1 MNKTRLRQLLALFLV
16 LCMLCSTALPIYAA
30 VPTGEVT
37 PVETS
42 VSVATPEN
50 AASDDGTE
58 KSSDSSN
65 LASATPETAL
75 SEAAQAFVDAVAALD
90 REGILTAINAWGLA
104 SQAWQADQS
113 NAELTAALEAATEAS
128 DAAAAPVYA
137 AEDLY
142 MALSDEEREI
152 DAVKAA
158 YSSLTALFISMQLAM
173 QNPVAPG
180 GGGDEPDLEEIAT
193 VLYGD
198 LPDAPTGSYIGEYGL
213 PVATGDTKISIS
225 AWKHDLLDASSK
237 GRLDANALN
246 ENNAVM
252 AVAKQDGAD
261 YAIVPI
267 AVQVE
272 YPANGAT
279 TTITLPDTVELLSYT
294 STADNLVP
302 ASETER
308 TQILNASYKDSS
320 ASASGFYVKA
330 TEDFS
335 VTFTYSA
342 PDGTTMSKNLNV
354 TIDGSAEAAVLPTSN
369 SNGVST
375 YANTPT
381 PPFTTGK
388 ITKIEYVVST
398 WLVWFNGVEAYCC
411 DNGLYAA
418 PGGCP
423 TYSFAYV
430 STLGADQYVPGN
442 HYANQIN
449 IWGGLN
455 QLSLGLLSKSHDVN
469 DFAGS
474 SFAASTTTTYSTT
487 SNDVLKTA
495 YEYYNDTQLWII
507 EHYPNSVA
515 AQSYMK
521 SAAALENNGLDAR
534 PYLGN
539 GGYYTFAYFP
549 PAGYNW
555 QRIVIVGGP
564 VLDDDDTSGLPDVPE
579 MQYYSADWTAPP
591 QSASGSFDLTYT
603 VHIDKSANITHEK
616 LDDAIFKLTPNPSSG
631 TISGGTWTIG
641 DPQIVTTVDGAASAT
656 WTLHYEVTKTSTT
669 TLSGKEGP
677 YNTQEEAN
685 AAAEAAKNNAIAQLQ
700 NEAQAMVDAAIAEA
714 KAQLAKITIDY
725 GETSV
730 PHGFDPTDSSSG
742 SVSVPSNGSAT
753 AVVANQPWQAHVT
766 WEKRDALTGG
776 RITEDAEYV
785 FYEWNVNANKYEISS
800 NYRVTRLE
808 NGLYTVTVINPVYT
822 DWTEGY
828 VYYTQDNLGKFRI
841 EEVTAP
847 AGYTDAALQGTDW
860 VEHWSQEFEITN
872 SDQTYSYTGDDADY
886 NRPQGNKVIIKKIE
900 AHTGEIIVDDAVFT
914 LYQWNQERG
923 LYEKSKDYAFVRDAE
938 GLYTITCLHDEWSQ
952 YEEGNLYYEDTL
964 CDVREDTVNSD
975 GTTTEHAQY
984 YTDYEPVNFPIENRS
999 VTNDGQ
1005 FVVVET
1011 KSPYGYY
1018 GDWTGDEDRTN
1029 FEPEDAGKRAYYI
1042 RLTGDGSTITLG
1054 NQNYN
1059 ANVLTENQGG
1069 TLIDLG
1075 DNVVSLE
1082 VFGDAAAEYP
1092 EDALYKNNPWYS
1104 ALTWEKRDAL
1114 TGGRITEDA
1123 EYEIQEWNPEKGEY
1137 EKSTHYRVV
1146 RLDSGLYTVNLIEGA
1161 FFPGWVG
1168 KQQGYVYYHQANEG
1182 KYRIVELTAPAGYT
1196 DAALIDGKFVEQW
1209 SREFEI
1215 NDGHL
1220 TFSYTNENS
1229 DYNQPKGNRLII
1241 KKIEAHTGE
1250 IIVDD
1255 AVFTLYQWN
1264 QERGLYE
1271 KSKDYAFVRDAEGLY
1286 TITCLHDDWSQYEEG
1301 NLYYEDTLCDVRED
1315 TVNSDGTTTE
1325 HPQYYT
1331 DYEPVDFSIDERA
1344 VTNDGQFVVVES
1356 KSPYGYYGDWTGSRE
1371 TPNFEVEDAGKHA
1384 YYIRLTDD
1392 GSTITLTD
1400 SEYNAHVLTENKGGT
1415 LIDLGDE
1422 IVSLDIFRPAQEEY
1436 DEDNLFRNNPWYST
1450 VVWEKRDAL
1459 TGGLVDADT
1468 EYEIQEWDPLAGEYK
1483 KSTHYQVVRRDDGK
1497 YTVNLIG
1504 DAFFAGW
1511 GGKQGVLYYHQANEG
1526 KYRIVELKAPAS
1538 YTLKA
1543 WQGEKWVTGWSEEI
1557 VVHPD
1562 RPTYEFLGDTA
1573 DYNMP
1578 YKTQV
1583 LIKKVDDDTDELIAP
1598 DTIWTL
1604 YEWNERNNQYEVSTN
1619 YKIIRRDDGY
1629 YTVTALHSDWTHYEE
1644 GYLYFEDTQQ
1654 DYPESY
1660 HRYGD
1665 RRFSNQ
1671 GKFLIVE
1678 SQAPAGY
1685 YGDYWRNDEPGTRST
1700 DNGSDLGKRGYAFTL
1715 TEDNGTLWLTNADYN
1730 AKILYDLDEGN
1741 ATVVL
1746 ADGRPTSVI
1755 INEKQQP
1762 SYKRD
1767 ETGFG
1772 NTAKYGYV
1780 VFDRSQYNKKWAQT
1794 GDDDTYTTSYEATT
1808 SKLGDKIAAPEDTL
1822 WKNGKLFELEDYVTD
1837 LISGPVYYDV
1847 TLENIKSLD
1856 EVPSTM
1862 EYQLN
1867 ADKTITLALVSADW
1881 IEEPRSS
1888 YTGFVDLGYSPKQ
1901 PTANETETITA
1912 DDGHTF
1918 TGHLVGIEQTGDY
1931 GWVDME
1937 IPATYYGWPDVK
1949 GIFLG
1954 NLVLPHNDNKPVY
1967 EGYET
1972 EILTYLGFNNKDY
1985 KIVDAEWTGKWEALP
2000 GSDMMNRSATFTIS
2014 VYATGWIARY
2024 EEGED
2029 EERTGT
2035 VTASY
2040 SFEDTA
2046 SQKDGLY
2053 HWLVTAHYKP
2063 ASIWTVLQAAAAVLG
2078 IGLLIAAVVLILFIL
2093 SRKRKEKKRTTEKV

>member
-1 MNKTRLRQLLALFLV
+1 MNKTRLRQFLAFFLL
-16 LCMLCSTALPIYAA
+16 LCMLCGTTLPISAE
-30 VPTGEVT
+30 VSTGEMMPT
-37 PVETS
+37 ETS

-50 AASDDGTE
+50 ATSDGSTE
-58 KSSDSSN
+58 KADSSGTSS
-65 LASATPETAL
+65 LASATAETAL

-104 SQAWQADQS
+104 SQAWQTDQS

-142 MALSDEEREI
+142 LALSDKEREI

-158 YSSLTALFISMQLAM
+158 YSSLTALVISMQLAM

-198 LPDAPTGSYIGEYGL
+198 LPDAPTGSYMGEYGL

-237 GRLDANALN
+237 GRLDADALN
-246 ENNAVM
+246 EAHAVM
-252 AVAKQDGAD
+252 AVAKQDGVD

-279 TTITLPDTVELLSYT
+279 TTVTLPDSVELLSYT
-294 STADNLVP
+294 STAENLVV
-302 ASETER
+302 ASEKER
-308 TQILNASYKDSS
+308 AQVLNASYKDSS

-342 PDGTTMSKNLNV
+342 PDGTTINKKLDVSIN
-354 TIDGSAEAAVLPTSN
+354 GSAEAAVLPTSN

-455 QLSLGLLSKSHDVN
+455 QISLGLLSKSHDVN
-469 DFAGS
+469 DFASS
-474 SFAASTTTTYSTT
+474 SFAANTTTAYSTT

-555 QRIVIVGGP
+555 QRIVVIGP
-564 VLDDDDTSGLPDVPE
+564 EIDEGDDTSELPETPE
-579 MQYYSADWTAPP
+579 MQYYSADWTASP

-603 VHIDKSANITHEK
+603 VHVDKSANITHEK

-641 DPQIVTTVDGAASAT
+641 DPQIITTVDGAASAT

-685 AAAEAAKNNAIAQLQ
+685 AAAEAAKNSAIAQLQ

-938 GLYTITCLHDEWSQ
+938 GLYTITCLHDDWSQ
-952 YEEGNLYYEDTL
+952 YAKVIASAIIGNTGS
-964 CDVREDTVNSD
+964 VNSGDSSEYFNETARGLITGLVLLVSQYGQD
-975 GTTTEHAQY
+975 GERHI
-984 YTDYEPVNFPIENRS
+984 VS
-999 VTNDGQ
+999 VFNLI
-1005 FVVVET
+1005 VEL
-1011 KSPYGYY
+1011 
-1018 GDWTGDEDRTN
+1018 
-1029 FEPEDAGKRAYYI
+1029 AGA
-1042 RLTGDGSTITLG
+1042 D
-1054 NQNYN
+1054 
-1059 ANVLTENQGG
+1059 
-1069 TLIDLG
+1069 
-1075 DNVVSLE
+1075 
-1082 VFGDAAAEYP
+1082 
-1092 EDALYKNNPWYS
+1092 
-1104 ALTWEKRDAL
+1104 
-1114 TGGRITEDA
+1114 
-1123 EYEIQEWNPEKGEY
+1123 NPEKGNTVQ
-1137 EKSTHYRVV
+1137 KS
-1146 RLDSGLYTVNLIEGA
+1146 RLAAMLEG
-1161 FFPGWVG
+1161 VTDRRI
-1168 KQQGYVYYHQANEG
+1168 KGYISTTTSADIRTTLN
-1182 KYRIVELTAPAGYT
+1182 IVSS
-1196 DAALIDGKFVEQW
+1196 ALSKLLKFV
-1209 SREFEI
+1209 
-1215 NDGHL
+1215 
-1220 TFSYTNENS
+1220 
-1229 DYNQPKGNRLII
+1229 
-1241 KKIEAHTGE
+1241 
-1250 IIVDD
+1250 
-1255 AVFTLYQWN
+1255 
-1264 QERGLYE
+1264 
-1271 KSKDYAFVRDAEGLY
+1271 DAELEQLIC
-1286 TITCLHDDWSQYEEG
+1286 THD
-1301 NLYYEDTLCDVRED
+1301 
-1315 TVNSDGTTTE
+1315 
-1325 HPQYYT
+1325 
-1331 DYEPVDFSIDERA
+1331 
-1344 VTNDGQFVVVES
+1344 NDLDAEQFIE
-1356 KSPYGYYGDWTGSRE
+1356 
-1371 TPNFEVEDAGKHA
+1371 
-1384 YYIRLTDD
+1384 
-1392 GSTITLTD
+1392 
-1400 SEYNAHVLTENKGGT
+1400 
-1415 LIDLGDE
+1415 
-1422 IVSLDIFRPAQEEY
+1422 
-1436 DEDNLFRNNPWYST
+1436 
-1450 VVWEKRDAL
+1450 
-1459 TGGLVDADT
+1459 
-1468 EYEIQEWDPLAGEYK
+1468 
-1483 KSTHYQVVRRDDGK
+1483 
-1497 YTVNLIG
+1497 
-1504 DAFFAGW
+1504 
-1511 GGKQGVLYYHQANEG
+1511 
-1526 KYRIVELKAPAS
+1526 
-1538 YTLKA
+1538 
-1543 WQGEKWVTGWSEEI
+1543 
-1557 VVHPD
+1557 
-1562 RPTYEFLGDTA
+1562 RPTAIF
-1573 DYNMP
+1573 
-1578 YKTQV
+1578 
-1583 LIKKVDDDTDELIAP
+1583 LIAP
-1598 DTIWTL
+1598 DENETRHFLASLFVRFLTDDLIALAERQGGHCPRPFYYFLDEFGNFPAIPGVTSLFSAIRSRGGRILVAVQSYSQFLLKYDKNVTEIIKDNCQILLNTFVSPSAQDTATSISKMLGDETILTGSSSRSDGKTTSSHQL
-1604 YEWNERNNQYEVSTN
+1604 MGRPLMSPAQMVR
-1619 YKIIRRDDGY
+1619 IQRDTWIVEKAGY
-1629 YTVTALHSDWTHYEE
+1629 APMKTHLE
-1644 GYLYFEDTQQ
+1644 GYWKYLSLAPKEQDSTGENDYLEIKLLSTESLRQALGSAPARPHTPPAAKREPRRKLGASRREAAALY
-1654 DYPESY
+1654 P
-1660 HRYGD
+1660 
-1665 RRFSNQ
+1665 
-1671 GKFLIVE
+1671 GKFN
-1678 SQAPAGY
+1678 P
-1685 YGDYWRNDEPGTRST
+1685 
-1700 DNGSDLGKRGYAFTL
+1700 
-1715 TEDNGTLWLTNADYN
+1715 
-1730 AKILYDLDEGN
+1730 
-1741 ATVVL
+1741 
-1746 ADGRPTSVI
+1746 
-1755 INEKQQP
+1755 
-1762 SYKRD
+1762 
-1767 ETGFG
+1767 
-1772 NTAKYGYV
+1772 
-1780 VFDRSQYNKKWAQT
+1780 
-1794 GDDDTYTTSYEATT
+1794 
-1808 SKLGDKIAAPEDTL
+1808 
-1822 WKNGKLFELEDYVTD
+1822 
-1837 LISGPVYYDV
+1837 
-1847 TLENIKSLD
+1847 
-1856 EVPSTM
+1856 
-1862 EYQLN
+1862 
-1867 ADKTITLALVSADW
+1867 
-1881 IEEPRSS
+1881 
-1888 YTGFVDLGYSPKQ
+1888 
-1901 PTANETETITA
+1901 
-1912 DDGHTF
+1912 
-1918 TGHLVGIEQTGDY
+1918 
-1931 GWVDME
+1931 
-1937 IPATYYGWPDVK
+1937 
-1949 GIFLG
+1949 
-1954 NLVLPHNDNKPVY
+1954 
-1967 EGYET
+1967 
-1972 EILTYLGFNNKDY
+1972 
-1985 KIVDAEWTGKWEALP
+1985 
-2000 GSDMMNRSATFTIS
+2000 
-2014 VYATGWIARY
+2014 
-2024 EEGED
+2024 
-2029 EERTGT
+2029 
-2035 VTASY
+2035 
-2040 SFEDTA
+2040 
-2046 SQKDGLY
+2046 
-2053 HWLVTAHYKP
+2053 
-2063 ASIWTVLQAAAAVLG
+2063 
-2078 IGLLIAAVVLILFIL
+2078 
-2093 SRKRKEKKRTTEKV
+2093 